1 MKARDT
7 ERFVLLAKLVRQGLE
22 PKSIYTAVNI
32 VEVTSIL
39 YGYAPAVLI
48 PQSLSIR

>member
-1 MKARDT
+1 MKARDAK
-7 ERFVLLAKLVRQGLE
+7 RAILLAELIRQGLE
-22 PKSIYTAVNI
+22 PKSIYPAVNI

-48 PQSLSIR
+48 PPTLSIR